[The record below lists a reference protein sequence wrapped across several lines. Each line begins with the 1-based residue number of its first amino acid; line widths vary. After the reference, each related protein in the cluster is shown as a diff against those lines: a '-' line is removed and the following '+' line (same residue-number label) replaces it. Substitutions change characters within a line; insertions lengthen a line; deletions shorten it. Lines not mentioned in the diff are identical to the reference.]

1 MFPASLW
8 FRRTFWWVCSET
20 LSRTWWD
27 DVWTWLDTPVG
38 SDGDE
43 STCNTGDLGSIPG
56 SGRSPREG
64 NGNPLQYSCLE
75 NSMDRGAFGATVH
88 GGWKE
93 SDWQNWVTNTLTF
106 IHCHL
111 MRWCI
116 NLAGSLS
123 RGPRRNEKQSSGEL
137 WASEFQCLVKP
148 CDRTPGFLLTN
159 WSKSFMSASWNFLL
173 CLGNQSVGTTSPSFC
188 LP

>member
-8 FRRTFWWVCSET
+8 LRRTFWGVCSET

-27 DVWTWLDTPVG
+27 DVWTWPDTPVG

-75 NSMDRGAFGATVH
+75 NSMDRGAWGAMVH
-88 GGWKE
+88 GVEKSLTGRT
-93 SDWQNWVTNTLTF
+93 QRLTL
-106 IHCHL
+106 
-111 MRWCI
+111 
-116 NLAGSLS
+116 SLS
-123 RGPRRNEKQSSGEL
+123 FTVTWWDDVSIWPEALAEVPEEMRNRARVSCGPQNSR
-137 WASEFQCLVKP
+137 
-148 CDRTPGFLLTN
+148 
-159 WSKSFMSASWNFLL
+159 ASWNLVTALL
-173 CLGNQSVGTTSPSFC
+173 VSS
-188 LP
+188 